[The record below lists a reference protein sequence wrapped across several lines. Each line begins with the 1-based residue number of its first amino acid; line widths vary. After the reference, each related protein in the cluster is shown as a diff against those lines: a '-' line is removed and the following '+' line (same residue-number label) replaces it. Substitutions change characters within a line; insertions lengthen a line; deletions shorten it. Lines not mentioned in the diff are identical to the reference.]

1 MRQLILYYSRT
12 NKNKRVC
19 QDLKQA
25 LSCDMEEIV
34 DQTDRQG
41 IWNFIKAGFAAV
53 TKKTTTIGPI
63 KSNFAYYDMII
74 LATPFWAGS
83 LPPATRTFLQ
93 RYKDKIKRLALLS
106 ISGTGQN
113 NKKAALELEAVS
125 SKRVEPYLLISKKEF
140 KQKTYSSEFE
150 DFIRALKSLKN
161 VKGDLANP

>member
-74 LATPFWAGS
+74 LATMTPDMIFPSTAC
-83 LPPATRTFLQ
+83 
-93 RYKDKIKRLALLS
+93 
-106 ISGTGQN
+106 
-113 NKKAALELEAVS
+113 
-125 SKRVEPYLLISKKEF
+125 RVQKLIGASNAF
-140 KQKTYSSEFE
+140 AF
-150 DFIRALKSLKN
+150 DM
-161 VKGDLANP
+161 